1 MTMITSLSTAK
12 AHLRIDGNDEDAL
25 LQLYIAAAEAYVN
38 DYCDTKE
45 APFTSF
51 TPTIQA
57 AVLLVISDLYEN
69 RTAQVEKNLYKNN
82 AVESLLNFNRN
93 F

>member
-25 LQLYIAAAEAYVN
+25 LQLYIGAAEAYVN
-38 DYCDTKE
+38 DYCDTKT
-45 APFTSF
+45 APFTEF